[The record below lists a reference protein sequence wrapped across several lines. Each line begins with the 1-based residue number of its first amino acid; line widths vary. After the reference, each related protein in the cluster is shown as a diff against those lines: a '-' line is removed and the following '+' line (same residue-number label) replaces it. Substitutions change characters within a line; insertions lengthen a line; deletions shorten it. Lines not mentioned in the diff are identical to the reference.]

1 MLHPT
6 PELWTVTLP
15 HRTQILYS
23 MDISIITLYL
33 GLRPGSVVVECG
45 TGSGSLSHAI
55 ARTIA
60 PTGHLYTF
68 EFHEQRAKIA
78 RWGTLVDGITLTLTV
93 FFPLP
98 HPREEFVDHGLSEL
112 VTLTC
117 RDVCKEG
124 FGLENMAD
132 AGLMTALV
140 HMILIVYRKPDC
152 CVCVCV
158 CETSSA
164 ASTV

>member
-33 GLRPGSVVVECG
+33 GLRPGFVVVECG

-68 EFHEQRAKIA
+68 EFHEQRARIA
-78 RWGTLVDGITLTLTV
+78 RCRTHVDSKQIVCTDCLSL
-93 FFPLP
+93 PLP
-98 HPREEFVDHGLSEL
+98 LSRPREEFIEHGLSEL

-124 FGLENMAD
+124 FGLENVAD
-132 AGLMTALV
+132 AGLVTALV
-140 HMILIVYRKPDC
+140 HMILAVY
-152 CVCVCV
+152 
-158 CETSSA
+158 
-164 ASTV
+164 

>member
-1 MLHPT
+1 VLPPSLPLDLFQVRTSNGKSWVFVLHPT

-78 RWGTLVDGITLTLTV
+78 RWGTLVDGITLALTV
-93 FFPLP
+93 SLSLSPSLPLP
-98 HPREEFVDHGLSEL
+98 LSL
-112 VTLTC
+112 SL
-117 RDVCKEG
+117 
-124 FGLENMAD
+124 
-132 AGLMTALV
+132 
-140 HMILIVYRKPDC
+140 ILGRNL
-152 CVCVCV
+152 
-158 CETSSA
+158 
-164 ASTV
+164 